1 MAFAAVAAAGLG
13 SPSALAVA
21 PYIKADKAITDEQG
35 RIHVTIDFSDGAPLS
50 YPHKLTLLPRT
61 KQDGEGRPIE
71 FFHKPQAEALVADF
85 EKAYS
90 FERTG
95 MTSWVGTSVTT
106 FATPDQVKRL
116 QDDERVKEIYDD
128 VADRFRGRTA
138 R

>member
-71 FFHKPQAEALVADF
+71 FP
-85 EKAYS
+85 
-90 FERTG
+90 
-95 MTSWVGTSVTT
+95 VGVSPNTANPTLPHNPGLLAVTF
-106 FATPDQVKRL
+106 FAPVP
-116 QDDERVKEIYDD
+116 
-128 VADRFRGRTA
+128 A